1 MSAADPGLQ
10 PERTALS
17 WTRTALAV
25 AANALLAV
33 GRDLLT
39 EPDRWH
45 PLTVAAAAFALVT
58 ALAVWSTGRGRTRKL
73 ADDAV
78 PQRVSRPILVTGC
91 ATVALCLALLAA
103 AV

>member
-1 MSAADPGLQ
+1 MSATDPGLQ

-25 AANALLAV
+25 AANGLLAV

-39 EPDRWH
+39 EPGRWH
-45 PLTVAAAAFALVT
+45 PVTVAAAAVALVT
-58 ALAVWSTGRGRTRKL
+58 AVMVWTTGRGRARVL
-73 ADDAV
+73 ADDPL